1 MQGAY
6 VSGWEATTTL
16 NRLDYTVTGPGWLGK
31 AVGDDIPVSISI
43 EADLKK

>member
-1 MQGAY
+1 MGAY

-16 NRLDYTVTGPGWLGK
+16 NRNDFGVVGPAWLGK
-31 AVGDDIPVSISI
+31 AIGEEIAVTISI